1 MCFSFKLWCFLCTPI
16 EFTHFP
22 NRLHSFHCVST
33 DNHWRPTPARLWAD
47 GDPCCGWKQGM
58 FFTLRIFYNFPM
70 NKHITIE
77 YRLPQNTLVERWL
90 GDYYFFARWAGLFYI
105 IFSMLGC
112 HECWTKGSHPLK
124 NNTVLWKKFIKWW
137 PPPRPVFVNSLFR
150 FLTVNFATKSKCDK
164 TA

>member
-70 NKHITIE
+70 IKHITITTDCPG
-77 YRLPQNTLVERWL
+77 RLWYKNGSATEDRDRQCWVSCSERGWTNYL
-90 GDYYFFARWAGLFYI
+90 ISLRYNSVRKE
-105 IFSMLGC
+105 IFSSSVCTFRWRMSY
-112 HECWTKGSHPLK
+112 WTILSRLMVP
-124 NNTVLWKKFIKWW
+124 VL
-137 PPPRPVFVNSLFR
+137 LC
-150 FLTVNFATKSKCDK
+150 A
-164 TA
+164 